1 MCDRQAVGRKIRS
14 IVGNHQREAHVPRIG
29 GHLPPAVAQP
39 VWVKRSLDGVTILI
53 VEDEP
58 LIRLGLQQILEEARA
73 KVLSANSAESARCL
87 VESPDLS
94 GAVLD
99 WIDADICRCLTE
111 RGVPFVFYSGRAAS
125 EFKDWQHAPIVSKPA
140 APEEIV
146 AALERLL

>member
-1 MCDRQAVGRKIRS
+1 M
-14 IVGNHQREAHVPRIG
+14 PRIG

-39 VWVKRSLDGVTILI
+39 VWVKSSLDGVTILI

-58 LIRLGLQQILEEARA
+58 LIRLDLQKILEEAGA
-73 KVLSANSAESARCL
+73 KVLSADRAESVRCL

-99 WIDADICRCLTE
+99 WIDADVCRCLTE

-125 EFKDWQHAPIVSKPA
+125 EFEGWQHALMLSKPA

-146 AALERLL
+146 AALAQLLRAPRATVDGWVGFQ

>member
-1 MCDRQAVGRKIRS
+1 M
-14 IVGNHQREAHVPRIG
+14 PRIG
-29 GHLPPAVAQP
+29 GDLPPAVAQP

-58 LIRLGLQQILEEARA
+58 LIRLDLQQILEKAGAR
-73 KVLSANSAESARCL
+73 VLSANGAEAVPCL

-94 GAVLD
+94 GAILD

-125 EFKDWQHAPIVSKPA
+125 AFEGWEHVPVVSKPA
-140 APEEIV
+140 VPEDIV
-146 AALERLL
+146 VALEQLLWAPRDLR